1 MDFLKRNNWW
11 LCLIISLLTF
21 GLFYIFLAKFM
32 KLYDKDAWYMNKWY
46 WIIGGFFLM
55 STVVIMAI
63 AENKLYEIIAAPFT
77 LLFMLLIFSI
87 QMNCKVA
94 SELKVSGS
102 KIYNTPYTWIGCVI
116 IPVVGWVILLV
127 MWLYVI
133 VLPNIKLADGYG
145 EKYIK

>member
-46 WIIGGFFLM
+46 WIIGGLCL
-55 STVVIMAI
+55 I
-63 AENKLYEIIAAPFT
+63 LPIII
-77 LLFMLLIFSI
+77 MLLIFGI

-116 IPVVGWVILLV
+116 IPVVGWVILFV
-127 MWLYVI
+127 MWLYVL

>member
-32 KLYDKDAWYMNKWY
+32 NLYDKDAWYMNKWY
-46 WIIGGFFLM
+46 WIIGGLCLIFP
-55 STVVIMAI
+55 
-63 AENKLYEIIAAPFT
+63 III
-77 LLFMLLIFSI
+77 MLLIFGI

-94 SELKVSGS
+94 NELKVSGS
-102 KIYNTPYTWIGCVI
+102 KIYNTPYIWIGCII
-116 IPVVGWVILLV
+116 IPVVGWIILLV